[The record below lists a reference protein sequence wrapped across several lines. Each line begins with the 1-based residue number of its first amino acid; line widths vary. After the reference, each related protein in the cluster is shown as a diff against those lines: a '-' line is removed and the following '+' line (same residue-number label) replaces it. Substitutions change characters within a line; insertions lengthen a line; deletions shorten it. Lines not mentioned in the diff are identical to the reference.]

1 MSSCLAQSQCP
12 GGSRRRGGRSATLE
26 LVATFP
32 DNYSGNEDGK
42 LAELGPR
49 RTVEPKE
56 IEDEA
61 D

>member
-1 MSSCLAQSQCP
+1 
-12 GGSRRRGGRSATLE
+12 LE

-49 RTVEPKE
+49 RIVEPKE